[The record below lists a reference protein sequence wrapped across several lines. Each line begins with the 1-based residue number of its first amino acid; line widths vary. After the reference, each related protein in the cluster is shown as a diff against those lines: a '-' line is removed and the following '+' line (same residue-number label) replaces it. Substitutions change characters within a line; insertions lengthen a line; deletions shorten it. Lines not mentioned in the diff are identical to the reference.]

1 MNDAMFIVLIN
12 SSVIVILKL
21 ISMCYKSKCKKFDCL
36 GIHIER
42 DIDNEEKLDEQ
53 EIVAKSISRV
63 ASSDKL

>member
-1 MNDAMFIVLIN
+1 MFIVLIN
-12 SSVIVILKL
+12 SIVIVILKL

-42 DIDNEEKLDEQ
+42 DIVNEEKLDEQ
-53 EIVAKSISRV
+53 EIAKSISRV

>member
-1 MNDAMFIVLIN
+1 
-12 SSVIVILKL
+12 
-21 ISMCYKSKCKKFDCL
+21 MCYKSKCKKFDCL

-53 EIVAKSISRV
+53 ELAKTISRV

>member
-1 MNDAMFIVLIN
+1 MNDALFIVLIN
-12 SSVIVILKL
+12 SVVVIVLKL

-42 DIDNEEKLDEQ
+42 DIVNEEKLDEQ
-53 EIVAKSISRV
+53 EIAKSISRV

>member
-53 EIVAKSISRV
+53 EIAKSLPRGV
-63 ASSDKL
+63 SSDKI

>member
-1 MNDAMFIVLIN
+1 MFIVLIN

-53 EIVAKSISRV
+53 ELAKTISRG

>member
-53 EIVAKSISRV
+53 ELAKSISRV

>member
-1 MNDAMFIVLIN
+1 MNDVLFIVLIN
-12 SSVIVILKL
+12 SVVVIVLKL

-53 EIVAKSISRV
+53 EIAKSISRGV
-63 ASSDKL
+63 SSDKL

>member
-1 MNDAMFIVLIN
+1 MFIVLIN

-42 DIDNEEKLDEQ
+42 YIDNEEKLDEQ
-53 EIVAKSISRV
+53 EIAKSISRV

>member
-1 MNDAMFIVLIN
+1 MFIVLIN
-12 SSVIVILKL
+12 STVIVILKL

-53 EIVAKSISRV
+53 EIAKSISRV

>member
-1 MNDAMFIVLIN
+1 MFIVLIN

-36 GIHIER
+36 GIYIER

-53 EIVAKSISRV
+53 EIAKSISRV

>member
-12 SSVIVILKL
+12 STVIVILKL

-53 EIVAKSISRV
+53 ELAKSISRG

>member
-1 MNDAMFIVLIN
+1 MNDALFIVLIN
-12 SSVIVILKL
+12 SVVIIVLKL

-42 DIDNEEKLDEQ
+42 DIENEEKLDEQ
-53 EIVAKSISRV
+53 EIIKSMYRG

>member
-1 MNDAMFIVLIN
+1 MNDALFIVLIN
-12 SSVIVILKL
+12 SVVVIVLKL

-53 EIVAKSISRV
+53 ELAKSISRV

>member
-1 MNDAMFIVLIN
+1 MFIVLIN

-53 EIVAKSISRV
+53 ELATSISRV

>member
-1 MNDAMFIVLIN
+1 
-12 SSVIVILKL
+12 
-21 ISMCYKSKCKKFDCL
+21 MCYKSKCKKFDCL

-53 EIVAKSISRV
+53 EIAKSISRG

>member
-1 MNDAMFIVLIN
+1 MFIVLIN
-12 SSVIVILKL
+12 SCVIVILKL

-53 EIVAKSISRV
+53 ELAKTISRV

>member
-1 MNDAMFIVLIN
+1 MFIVLIN

-53 EIVAKSISRV
+53 EIAKSISRV

>member
-21 ISMCYKSKCKKFDCL
+21 ISICYKSKCKKFDCL

-53 EIVAKSISRV
+53 ELAKTISRV

>member
-1 MNDAMFIVLIN
+1 MNDALFIVLIN
-12 SSVIVILKL
+12 SSVIIILKL

-53 EIVAKSISRV
+53 ELAKTISRV

>member
-53 EIVAKSISRV
+53 EIAKSILRV

>member
-12 SSVIVILKL
+12 STVIVILKL

-53 EIVAKSISRV
+53 ELAKSISRV

>member
-12 SSVIVILKL
+12 STVIVILKL

-42 DIDNEEKLDEQ
+42 DIGNEEKLDEQ
-53 EIVAKSISRV
+53 EIAKSISRV

>member
-1 MNDAMFIVLIN
+1 MNDALFIVLIN
-12 SSVIVILKL
+12 SVVVIVLKL

-53 EIVAKSISRV
+53 EIAKSISRGV
-63 ASSDKL
+63 SSGKL

>member
-21 ISMCYKSKCKKFDCL
+21 ISMCYKSKCKKFDCF
-36 GIHIER
+36 GIHIDR

-53 EIVAKSISRV
+53 ELAKTISRV

>member
-42 DIDNEEKLDEQ
+42 DIFNEEKLDEQ
-53 EIVAKSISRV
+53 EIAKTISRV

>member
-1 MNDAMFIVLIN
+1 MNDALFIVLIN
-12 SSVIVILKL
+12 SVVVIVLKL

-53 EIVAKSISRV
+53 EIAKSISRV

>member
-1 MNDAMFIVLIN
+1 MNDAMSIVLIN

-53 EIVAKSISRV
+53 ELAKTISRV

>member
-1 MNDAMFIVLIN
+1 MSDALFIVLIN
-12 SSVIVILKL
+12 SVVVIVLKL

-53 EIVAKSISRV
+53 EIAKSISRG

>member
-12 SSVIVILKL
+12 SSVFVILKL

-53 EIVAKSISRV
+53 EIAKSISRG

>member
-1 MNDAMFIVLIN
+1 MFIVLIN

-53 EIVAKSISRV
+53 ELAKSISRV

>member
-1 MNDAMFIVLIN
+1 MNDALFLVLIN
-12 SSVIVILKL
+12 SSVIIILKL

-36 GIHIER
+36 CIKIER

-53 EIVAKSISRV
+53 ELAKTISRV

>member
-42 DIDNEEKLDEQ
+42 DIDNEEKLAEQ
-53 EIVAKSISRV
+53 EIAKSISRV

>member
-53 EIVAKSISRV
+53 EIAKSISRV

>member
-1 MNDAMFIVLIN
+1 MFIVLIN

-53 EIVAKSISRV
+53 EIAKSISRV
-63 ASSDKL
+63 ASSDTL

>member
-1 MNDAMFIVLIN
+1 MFIVLIN

-53 EIVAKSISRV
+53 EIAKSISRG

>member
-1 MNDAMFIVLIN
+1 MNDALFIVLIN
-12 SSVIVILKL
+12 SVVVIVLKL
-21 ISMCYKSKCKKFDCL
+21 ISMCYKSKFKKFDCL

-53 EIVAKSISRV
+53 EIAKSISRG